1 MKEHQQAVCDPQMQ
15 SCPSPGQYQF
25 QGGGS
30 DGAGAELPC
39 SFSGR
44 LGIHGPTVQGVTGT
58 QSWDGNMSKHET
70 KHGLKPL
77 RSREQSKQQWAGSR
91 TGGWRGLLPE
101 QLMCIPFSRAGK
113 QPGHPCCCSR
123 HSHRA
128 EEALLP
134 SDAFLGRVPSKAT
147 GFLCS
152 NSISYQ
158 KGFLDYFPANCK
170 LLQQPKHHRR
180 RLRDWL

>member
-15 SCPSPGQYQF
+15 SCPSPGQCQF

-44 LGIHGPTVQGVTGT
+44 LGIHGLTVQGVTGT

-170 LLQQPKHHRR
+170 PLQQPKHHRR